1 MGFKTTVNNIKRNLL
16 CCRKEKKKPLL
27 KIGPTTDV
35 RRMDITEG
43 MPDLTEADAKLI
55 QEKATHDAYRLLSL
69 QSHPPTQPTTPLP
82 TTPTDPFASSSAL
95 SPAPTDPFASAAPS
109 AAASTTHL
117 PSPSSA
123 HSRSRLNANPNPNQ
137 HPAGAESTGEKE
149 GEGGV
154 GKKIWDRTRRL
165 SGLSRRSSTRSA
177 ALYTPSR
184 RRDEPAA
191 GVVIEL
197 EDSQRYE
204 EEKDALDTKA
214 GASVTVSGIGK
225 GFEVVGTVG
234 GTPTKEGK
242 VKAGAGAGAPGR
254 GRVVSSP
261 LIERAGN
268 AGHFDRESSE
278 DEVERR
284 PLVRV

>member
-1 MGFKTTVNNIKRNLL
+1 MGFKNAVKKIKRTLL

-27 KIGPTTDV
+27 KIRPTTDV

-69 QSHPPTQPTTPLP
+69 QSHPPTQPA
-82 TTPTDPFASSSAL
+82 TPTDPDPDPFASSAAL
-95 SPAPTDPFASAAPS
+95 SPTRTDPFASAAPS

-117 PSPSSA
+117 PAPSPSPSSA
-123 HSRSRLNANPNPNQ
+123 HSWSRLNPL
-137 HPAGAESTGEKE
+137 PAEDGAKDADP
-149 GEGGV
+149 GV
-154 GKKIWDRTRRL
+154 GKKIWDTTRRL
-165 SGLSRRSSTRSA
+165 SGLSLSRRSSTRDGTF
-177 ALYTPSR
+177 YTPHKQGRHS
-184 RRDEPAA
+184 EPAAGAAGAA

-197 EDSQRYE
+197 D
-204 EEKDALDTKA
+204 DAHQPDEREDTKA
-214 GASVTVSGIGK
+214 GASVSVR
-225 GFEVVGTVG
+225 GFEVVETVG
-234 GTPTKEGK
+234 GTAPGK
-242 VKAGAGAGAPGR
+242 GAPGR

-268 AGHFDRESSE
+268 AMELGESN
-278 DEVERR
+278 DEEAERR

>member
-1 MGFKTTVNNIKRNLL
+1 MN
-16 CCRKEKKKPLL
+16 
-27 KIGPTTDV
+27 
-35 RRMDITEG
+35 ITEG

-82 TTPTDPFASSSAL
+82 TSPTDPFASSSAL
-95 SPAPTDPFASAAPS
+95 SPTPTDPFASAAPS

-123 HSRSRLNANPNPNQ
+123 HSRSRLN
-137 HPAGAESTGEKE
+137 PAAPGPEECGRESSKE
-149 GEGGV
+149 GEDVGV

-165 SGLSRRSSTRSA
+165 SGLSRRSSTRST

-204 EEKDALDTKA
+204 EEKDNRDTKA
-214 GASVTVSGIGK
+214 GASVTVSGIGR

-234 GTPTKEGK
+234 GTPTKEAKGK
-242 VKAGAGAGAPGR
+242 AAPGR

-268 AGHFDRESSE
+268 AGDSGGESSE
-278 DEVERR
+278 DEVERK